1 MISLYKFKPIEC
13 SDMNSAHE
21 NEKSW
26 VVSLYSL
33 RGDVCPP
40 IVAFKQDVGWLLV
53 A

>member
-21 NEKSW
+21 NENSW

-33 RGDVCPP
+33 WGD
-40 IVAFKQDVGWLLV
+40 ASSMFALLL
-53 A
+53 